1 MGRPSK
7 YSPEF
12 RHDAVVLVRTAGQPV
27 TKIAGD
33 LGVCSET
40 LRAWVKQ
47 DKIDLGEGAPGEL
60 TSAEKQELARLR
72 RENAELRMEREILK
86 KAAVF
91 FAKETSR

>member
-7 YSPEF
+7 YSSEF
-12 RHDAVVLVRTAGQPV
+12 RHDAVVLLRTAGQPV
-27 TKIAGD
+27 KKIAGD
-33 LGVCSET
+33 LGVCAET

-47 DKIDLGEGAPGEL
+47 DKIDRGEGAPGEL
-60 TSAEKQELARLR
+60 TSAEKQELVRLR